1 MYVGS
6 ELLMV
11 AMAITVGV
19 VMCLVILVHGN
30 RGGDQCGSNSQ
41 DLFFFLMYC
50 RLNEST
56 LGDTERH

>member
-30 RGGDQCGSNSQ
+30 RSGDQCGSNSQ
-41 DLFFFLMYC
+41 DLFFFNVLQ
-50 RLNEST
+50 T
-56 LGDTERH
+56 Q